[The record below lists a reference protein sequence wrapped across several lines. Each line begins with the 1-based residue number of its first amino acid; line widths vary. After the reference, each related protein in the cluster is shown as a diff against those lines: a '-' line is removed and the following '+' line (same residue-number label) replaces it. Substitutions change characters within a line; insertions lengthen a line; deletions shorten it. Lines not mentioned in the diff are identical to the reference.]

1 MRNFLL
7 GFMAALLVFP
17 LAAFCFVRFGFVD
30 PRADTEVGMLEKK
43 LAMPSLDAALDR
55 HAPDTQ
61 NPIQPTDLNLTAGMT
76 IYQAHCASC
85 HGDTHRPHG
94 MLAEA
99 LYPQAPQFVEDVP
112 DMPDNQNFYIIQHGV
127 RMSGMPG
134 WKQTLSEQEMWQVT
148 TFLSHIDKLSPQVSA
163 AWKAAAGGSEN
174 ADSSHDGSKM
184 DMKDK
189 SSMDMPMH

>member
-7 GFMAALLVFP
+7 GFTAAVLVLLLV
-17 LAAFCFVRFGFVD
+17 AFCYVRFGFVD
-30 PRADTEVGMLEKK
+30 PRADTEVGVLEKK

-61 NPIQPTDLNLTAGMT
+61 NPIQPTDPNLTAGMT
-76 IYQAHCASC
+76 IYQGHCASC
-85 HGDTHRPHG
+85 HGDIHLPHG

-99 LYPQAPQFVEDVP
+99 LYPRAPQFVEDAP
-112 DMPDNQNFYIIQHGV
+112 DMPENQNFYIIQHGV
-127 RMSGMPG
+127 RLSGMPA
-134 WKQTLSEQEMWQVT
+134 WKHTLSEQEMWQVT
-148 TFLSHIDKLSPQVSA
+148 TFLSHIDKLPPQVST

-174 ADSSHDGSKM
+174 ADSSRDGSKM

-189 SSMDMPMH
+189 RNMDMPMH